1 MREEDI
7 DKLLKNKIN
16 SEIKAPEELK
26 NRIKNEIKNIK
37 EDKKTKTKSKL
48 RVIQSIAAVAVFS
61 ILGMTT
67 YATVTKNPI
76 LEKMGLIKGSTKYD
90 EISENINQDISNE
103 YANILLNKMAA
114 DDAYI
119 IMEYNV
125 KLTQEGIEKFGKI
138 EQDINSGYKINIT
151 NTVKINNENIEQT
164 EGIKEYSNKISDTEY
179 KIYQIIDI
187 TNIKN
192 KELNIEISE
201 KYLQANDKQ
210 TEINKVVLISATK
223 NDNIKSFETIE
234 NKINNKTIKIEDFQ
248 NTGFETFVK
257 ISVDID
263 NLKKQDMDFYSENYP
278 NHLSFTVLDN
288 NNNYISNNCYN
299 KVAYIQDNLGN
310 KQDIL
315 TTYDEKNNI
324 SFDNAK
330 AHLEYLITLG
340 NIDTNIKN
348 IKIVPY
354 TFVLQNE
361 RTEETEQYY
370 NNLKWYKLED
380 GNYSQTS
387 TLGGK
392 IDITKIETTEGKIRF
407 YYKTSGKITGYEQI
421 VLLRINDKKLGF
433 NIIEGTNG
441 YAENI
446 NAEENYIEF
455 DRNIENTG
463 IYSNNF
469 KNDDDYKLS
478 DLSKLEFTL
487 LVEPKTKVLNDGTK
501 IEVPNK
507 NENYLKINKVEVK
520 NINTKT
526 NLQSVNNTNT
536 GLETENSTENNT
548 ISEEQNEKLDIES
561 KLIQNLNK
569 KIVKYNN
576 LGTLVYKENQQTD
589 YFDSSFYKDTKV
601 EYKDLSNEEKIV
613 AVINS
618 ITPRKDVNINEI
630 KNPNK
635 LWDKESFLESTD
647 KKIYTKEQLE
657 ETTKSVF
664 GENASDIKWETLDMC
679 GSVLDYVD
687 GNYYEYSYNGGGL
700 GYTNIAASKI
710 IRAEK
715 QGDYIYI
722 YDKFIYCDET
732 EYWAGNGKQKF
743 YKSSSKK
750 NKINNVQTVDDDSYY
765 DRMDKILDKNLNIC
779 PIYKHT
785 FKCDDKGNWY
795 WISSEPIE

>member
-16 SEIKAPEELK
+16 SEIKAPEELR

-61 ILGMTT
+61 ILGVTT

-76 LEKMGLIKGSTKYD
+76 LEKLGLIKGSKTYE
-90 EISENINQDISNE
+90 EISKDINQDLSNE

-114 DDAYI
+114 DNAYI

-138 EQDINSGYKINIT
+138 KEDINSGYEINIT
-151 NTVKINNENIEQT
+151 NTIKINNENIEQA
-164 EGIKEYSNKISDTEY
+164 ERIKSYSNKISDTEY
-179 KIYQIIDI
+179 EIYQIIDI

-201 KYLQANDKQ
+201 KYLQANYNQ
-210 TEINKVVLISATK
+210 AEINKNVIISATK
-223 NDNIKSFETIE
+223 DDNIKSFETIE
-234 NKINNKTIKIEDFQ
+234 NKIDNKTIKIEDFQ

-263 NLKKQDMDFYSENYP
+263 NLKKQDMDFYNENCP
-278 NHLSFTVLDN
+278 NILSFTVLDN

-315 TTYDEKNNI
+315 TSYEENNNI
-324 SFDNAK
+324 SFENAK
-330 AHLEYLITLG
+330 AHLEYVITLG

-361 RTEETEQYY
+361 RAEDIDEYY
-370 NNLKWYKLED
+370 NNLKWYKLQE
-380 GNYSQTS
+380 GEYSQIS

-392 IDITKIETTEGKIRF
+392 IDITKIETTENKIKF

-421 VLLRINDKKLGF
+421 VLLRINDKNLGF

-455 DRNIENTG
+455 DRNIQNTG
-463 IYSNNF
+463 MYSNNF

-478 DLSKLEFTL
+478 DLSKIEFTL
-487 LVEPKTKVLNDGTK
+487 LIEPKIKFLNDGTK

-507 NENYLKINKVEVK
+507 NEKYLIINKVEVK

-526 NLQSVNNTNT
+526 NLQTVNNTINT
-536 GLETENSTENNT
+536 IADLETVNNIKNNISDSSSADIFNKSDNELAGIKLGMTENQVKKILGEPQNCSYSENNIGTKMSTFAYENMTIMLEQKNSQNYIVTGIYSNEKNKVGPRGIKLGDSMEDVISKFYSDKNVEYNEDYTVLYSNGERISGTINIMDGEKT
-548 ISEEQNEKLDIES
+548 ISYFNENMTLDIH
-561 KLIQNLNK
+561 L
-569 KIVKYNN
+569 
-576 LGTLVYKENQQTD
+576 
-589 YFDSSFYKDTKV
+589 
-601 EYKDLSNEEKIV
+601 
-613 AVINS
+613 
-618 ITPRKDVNINEI
+618 
-630 KNPNK
+630 
-635 LWDKESFLESTD
+635 
-647 KKIYTKEQLE
+647 
-657 ETTKSVF
+657 
-664 GENASDIKWETLDMC
+664 GEN
-679 GSVLDYVD
+679 
-687 GNYYEYSYNGGGL
+687 
-700 GYTNIAASKI
+700 
-710 IRAEK
+710 
-715 QGDYIYI
+715 
-722 YDKFIYCDET
+722 
-732 EYWAGNGKQKF
+732 
-743 YKSSSKK
+743 
-750 NKINNVQTVDDDSYY
+750 NKVVMMSLT
-765 DRMDKILDKNLNIC
+765 IL
-779 PIYKHT
+779 
-785 FKCDDKGNWY
+785 
-795 WISSEPIE
+795 E

>member
-37 EDKKTKTKSKL
+37 EDKKTKSKL

-138 EQDINSGYKINIT
+138 QQDINSGYKINIT

-201 KYLQANDKQ
+201 KYLQANDNQ
-210 TEINKVVLISATK
+210 TEINKSVIISATK

-234 NKINNKTIKIEDFQ
+234 NKIDNKTIKIEDFQ

-315 TTYDEKNNI
+315 TSYEENNI

-340 NIDTNIKN
+340 NIDENIKN

-354 TFVLQNE
+354 TFVLQDE
-361 RTEETEQYY
+361 RKEETEEYY
-370 NNLKWYKLED
+370 NNLKWYKLQD

-392 IDITKIETTEGKIRF
+392 IDITNIEIGKDKIKF
-407 YYKTSGKITGYEQI
+407 YYNTSGKITGYENM
-421 VLLRINDKKLGF
+421 VLLRINDKNLGF

-441 YAENI
+441 YSENI
-446 NAEENYIEF
+446 NSEENYIEF

-469 KNDDDYKLS
+469 KNDDDYKLN
-478 DLSKLEFTL
+478 DLSKIEFTL
-487 LVEPKTKVLNDGTK
+487 LVEPENKILNNGINIK
-501 IEVPNK
+501 IPNK
-507 NENYLKINKVEVK
+507 NENYLTINKVEVK
-520 NINTKT
+520 ELNNINNISTNNSSKTTNLNNSKVTELNINSEQIAKLYSYIPAFDNDIIEKNAYQTTKT
-526 NLQSVNNTNT
+526 TGNN
-536 GLETENSTENNT
+536 
-548 ISEEQNEKLDIES
+548 
-561 KLIQNLNK
+561 
-569 KIVKYNN
+569 
-576 LGTLVYKENQQTD
+576 
-589 YFDSSFYKDTKV
+589 
-601 EYKDLSNEEKIV
+601 LSNEYLLKNAFKNLELKESNKKPYDSNMKDNIDWYRFDAKLLQAKVKEMYGKNITNQEFRISSSEQCGYEDGEYLYSVGGGSSEDIRNIRKIEKAYEDEENIYIEDKYLCLKIV
-613 AVINS
+613 DDGDSCSARLFATSDSSNSLYNLENTDELYSIDNTKLANDIIN
-618 ITPRKDVNINEI
+618 K
-630 KNPNK
+630 
-635 LWDKESFLESTD
+635 
-647 KKIYTKEQLE
+647 Y
-657 ETTKSVF
+657 
-664 GENASDIKWETLDMC
+664 
-679 GSVLDYVD
+679 GS
-687 GNYYEYSYNGGGL
+687 NMTS
-700 GYTNIAASKI
+700 
-710 IRAEK
+710 
-715 QGDYIYI
+715 
-722 YDKFIYCDET
+722 
-732 EYWAGNGKQKF
+732 
-743 YKSSSKK
+743 
-750 NKINNVQTVDDDSYY
+750 
-765 DRMDKILDKNLNIC
+765 
-779 PIYKHT
+779 YKHT
-785 FKCDDKGNWY
+785 FKKSNDGSYY
-795 WISSEPIE
+795 WESTENVTVK

>member
-26 NRIKNEIKNIK
+26 NRIKKEIKNIK
-37 EDKKTKTKSKL
+37 EDKKTKSKL

-61 ILGMTT
+61 ILGVTT
-67 YATVTKNPI
+67 YAAVTKNPI

-90 EISENINQDISNE
+90 EISENINQDLSNE
-103 YANILLNKMAA
+103 CANILLNKMAA
-114 DDAYI
+114 DNAYI

-138 EQDINSGYKINIT
+138 EQDINSGYKINIS

-210 TEINKVVLISATK
+210 TEINKVVLIGATK

-234 NKINNKTIKIEDFQ
+234 NKIDNKTIKIEDFQ

-278 NHLSFTVLDN
+278 NHLSFIVLDN

-315 TTYDEKNNI
+315 TTYEEGNNI
-324 SFDNAK
+324 SFANAK

-370 NNLKWYKLED
+370 NNLKWYKVED

-392 IDITKIETTEGKIRF
+392 IDITKIETTESKIKF

-455 DRNIENTG
+455 DRDIENTG

-487 LVEPKTKVLNDGTK
+487 LVEPKTKFLNDGTK

-507 NENYLKINKVEVK
+507 NENYLTINKVEVK
-520 NINTKT
+520 NIDTRT
-526 NLQSVNNTNT
+526 NLQSVNNIINTTND
-536 GLETENSTENNT
+536 LETVNNIKNNITSDNSSIEIFNKSDNELAGIKLGMTENQVKNILGEPENCSYSENMIGTKMSTFAYENMT
-548 ISEEQNEKLDIES
+548 IMFEQKNSES
-561 KLIQNLNK
+561 Y
-569 KIVKYNN
+569 IVT
-576 LGTLVYKENQQTD
+576 G
-589 YFDSSFYKDTKV
+589 
-601 EYKDLSNEEKIV
+601 I
-613 AVINS
+613 
-618 ITPRKDVNINEI
+618 
-630 KNPNK
+630 
-635 LWDKESFLESTD
+635 
-647 KKIYTKEQLE
+647 
-657 ETTKSVF
+657 
-664 GENASDIKWETLDMC
+664 
-679 GSVLDYVD
+679 
-687 GNYYEYSYNGGGL
+687 
-700 GYTNIAASKI
+700 
-710 IRAEK
+710 
-715 QGDYIYI
+715 
-722 YDKFIYCDET
+722 
-732 EYWAGNGKQKF
+732 
-743 YKSSSKK
+743 
-750 NKINNVQTVDDDSYY
+750 
-765 DRMDKILDKNLNIC
+765 
-779 PIYKHT
+779 
-785 FKCDDKGNWY
+785 
-795 WISSEPIE
+795 